1 MKRQKERLIKREEI
15 LGKEAV
21 NQIEGIGPQRLK
33 ISSGKLGKST
43 GSASLGNIRSTSN
56 LESTTNL
63 TSNVSMDTSG
73 VNTEALRDKLLE

>member
-21 NQIEGIGPQRLK
+21 NQIEGIGPQR
-33 ISSGKLGKST
+33 IAIASGKLGKSS

-56 LESTTNL
+56 LDSTTNL
-63 TSNVSMDTSG
+63 STNMMMDTSG